1 MKSWLGD
8 TWLTLT
14 YILSGALSLVVLTS
28 ISPTHVPQQALMF
41 VIGLIILLYLAY
53 QDSAVYKTFAPF
65 GYILSL
71 ILLVATIIFGSSIRG
86 STRWIPIGTFQLQA
100 GEFVKPLLVL
110 SFAFFLKTFPPKTFK
125 NILINTIL
133 FAIPTYL
140 IFKQPDLGTALS
152 VSSIWVAQ
160 LFISGIS
167 YWLIAAGAVIFII
180 FAESLPRF
188 LHDYQLKRLETFIDP
203 FKDPLGSGYNVI
215 QSIVAVGSGG
225 ILGKGLGHGTQSHLR
240 FLPERHTD
248 FIFASLAEELGV
260 FGSILVLLCLGALLY
275 RLLSLA
281 THTRSSSSRLIYIGV
296 FGYLAFQTFVN
307 IGMNIGIAPVT
318 GVTLPLIS
326 YGGSSVLS
334 TAIMLGIASSC
345 ARADMKRSLIEIK

>member
-1 MKSWLGD
+1 
-8 TWLTLT
+8 
-14 YILSGALSLVVLTS
+14 
-28 ISPTHVPQQALMF
+28 MF
-41 VIGLIILLYLAY
+41 VIGLFILLYLAH

-65 GYILSL
+65 GYLLSL
-71 ILLVATIIFGSSIRG
+71 ILLVATIIFGSTIRG

-110 SFAFFLKTFPPKTFK
+110 SFAFFLKLFPPKTFK
-125 NILINTIL
+125 NILINTVL
-133 FAIPTYL
+133 FAIPTFL
-140 IFKQPDLGTALS
+140 IFKQPDLGTALV

-160 LFISGIS
+160 LFISGFS
-167 YWLIAAGAVIFII
+167 YWLIAGGAVIAVL

-188 LHDYQLKRLETFIDP
+188 LKDYQLKRLETFMDP
-203 FKDPLGSGYNVI
+203 FRDPLGSGYNVI

-260 FGSILVLLCLGALLY
+260 AGSLLVLVCLGTLLY

-281 THTRSSSSRLIYIGV
+281 THTQSSSSRLIYIGV

-307 IGMNIGIAPVT
+307 IGMNIGLAPVT

-345 ARADMKRSLIEIK
+345 AKADKERSLIEIK